1 MRYARCEMNEE
12 AAMEMYNNA
21 LCISPQELTGIVSL
35 SALQKMSQRGVVQ
48 QVRRACYGSCALYV
62 VESLPVQYRAE
73 VYRRYP
79 DIKEQAESKPFV
91 ESVEPDGRAMQYYA
105 DYVLSDG
112 RHLTTEKQ
120 REYANNCAVL
130 MAFGKMLERANS
142 HRMRQSK
149 GRVNAGEFW
158 AKAAAAL
165 PRLCDKWPNSL
176 PNSPRR
182 LRMKY
187 AEFQQVG
194 YECMISKK
202 FQNKNAA
209 KVLNEEQTASLQ
221 VLLAHHNNLPDT
233 EIARRYNQVATV
245 KGWPQITASAVAVWR
260 EKCDLVTAAS
270 RRGATNFRNERTMQ
284 VKRSRP
290 TAPFLMWTLDGW
302 TCELLYQQ
310 TTVNKQGQRTTTY
323 HNRLTLEVVLDPCCD
338 YPIGYAIGSH
348 ETPAL
353 ITEALR
359 DAARH
364 SRELTGQML
373 RSCQIQCDRYA
384 IKTMADLYEVM
395 ARHVTPARAHN
406 AKSKV
411 VEPYFKHLNMDYCQ
425 KFDNWSGYGV
435 TTDPKKQPNSEAL
448 NALRHQFPDEQG
460 VREQIH
466 QIMAYERASKR
477 AQFMQMLGNL
487 KEENRLPLSKESYLL
502 YFGATTGL
510 TNALEGCGLRPTL
523 LGVKRDYDCWDLT
536 FREHA
541 AEKWQVRFDPD
552 DLTEVLAV
560 NEDGSRRYMLKEK
573 YVQPMAL
580 AERKAGDAEQL
591 AAVRDFNKQLET
603 HVTEKLG
610 EAWQTVDR
618 MIQDTDRQDA
628 LILGRLLLTDSRGQH
643 KLPAAQQRMS
653 QAAIAEVQYE
663 TVEPTPAMPAGWQ
676 TEDPENYDI
685 F

>member
-1 MRYARCEMNEE
+1 
-12 AAMEMYNNA
+12 MERYNNA
-21 LCISPQELTGIVSL
+21 LCISPQELTGIISL
-35 SALQKMSQRGVVQ
+35 SALQKMSQRGTVQ

-73 VYRRYP
+73 VYRRFP
-79 DIKEQAESKPFV
+79 DLKEQAESKPFV
-91 ESVEPDGRAMQYYA
+91 ESVEPDGKAMQYYE

-130 MAFGKMLERANS
+130 AALGKMLERANS
-142 HRMRQSK
+142 HRMRQGK
-149 GRVNAGEFW
+149 GRMNTGEFW
-158 AKAAAAL
+158 GKAAAAL
-165 PRLCDKWPNSL
+165 PRLCDRWPNSL
-176 PNSPRR
+176 PQSPRR

-187 AEFQQVG
+187 AELQQQG
-194 YECMISKK
+194 YECMISRK

-209 KVLNEEQTASLQ
+209 KVLNAEQTASLQ

-233 EIARRYNQVATV
+233 EVARRYNQVAAV

-260 EKCDLVTAAS
+260 EKCDLVTAAA
-270 RRGATNFRNERTMQ
+270 RRGASNFRNERTMQ

-302 TCELLYQQ
+302 TCELLFRQ

-323 HNRLTLEVVLDPCCD
+323 HNRLTLEVVLDPCCN

-359 DAARH
+359 NAARH

-384 IKTMADLYEVM
+384 IKTMADIYKVM
-395 ARHVTPARAHN
+395 GQHVVPARAHN

-411 VEPYFKHLNMDYCQ
+411 IEPYFGYLNKTYCQ

-448 NALRHQFPDEQG
+448 NALRHTFPDEQG
-460 VREQIH
+460 VRDQIH
-466 QIMAYERASKR
+466 QIMAYERAGKR
-477 AQFMQMLGNL
+477 EQFMQMLGNL
-487 KEENRLPLSKESYLL
+487 KAENRLPLSKESYLL

-510 TNALEGCGLRPTL
+510 TNAPEGCGLRPTL

-560 NEDGSRRYMLKEK
+560 NEDGSRRYMLREK

-580 AERKAGDAEQL
+580 AERKPGDAEQL
-591 AAVRDFNKQLET
+591 AAVRNFNKQLET

-610 EAWQTVDR
+610 AAYETVDR
-618 MIQDTDRQDA
+618 MIQDTDRQEA
-628 LILGRLLLTDSRGQH
+628 LLLGRLLLTNSHGQH

-653 QAAIAEVQYE
+653 VAEIEDVTVE
-663 TVEPTPAMPAGWQ
+663 TVEPTPAMPTGWQ
-676 TEDPENYDI
+676 EEDPENFDI

>member
-1 MRYARCEMNEE
+1 M
-12 AAMEMYNNA
+12 
-21 LCISPQELTGIVSL
+21 LCISSSELDGIVSL
-35 SALQKMSQRGVVQ
+35 PALQKMCQRGTVQ

-73 VYRRYP
+73 VYRRHP

-91 ESVEPDGRAMQYYA
+91 ESVEPDGKAMQFFA

-112 RHLTTEKQ
+112 RHLTTDKQ
-120 REYANNCAVL
+120 MEYANNCAVL
-130 MAFGKMLERANS
+130 AAFGQMLSRANS

-149 GRVNAGEFW
+149 GRMNAGEFW

-165 PRLCDKWPNSL
+165 PRLCDRWPNSL
-176 PNSPRR
+176 PQSARR

-187 AEFQQVG
+187 AEFQAEG
-194 YECMISKK
+194 YECMISRK

-209 KVLNEEQTASLQ
+209 KVLDAEQQAAMQ

-233 EIARRYNQVATV
+233 EIAKRYNHVASV
-245 KGWPQITASAVAVWR
+245 KGWPQISASAVGVWR
-260 EKCDLVTAAS
+260 EKFDLVTAAA

-290 TAPFLMWTLDGW
+290 SAPFLMWTLDGW
-302 TCELLYQQ
+302 TCELLFQQ
-310 TTVNKQGQRTTTY
+310 TTQNKQGQRTTTY
-323 HNRLTLEVVLDPCCD
+323 HNRLTVEVVLDPCCN
-338 YPIGYAIGSH
+338 YPIGYAIGTH

-359 DAARH
+359 NAAIH

-384 IKTMADLYEVM
+384 IKTMTDLYNIM
-395 ARHVTPARAHN
+395 ACHLTPARVHN

-411 VEPYFKHLNMDYCQ
+411 VEPYFGYLNKTYCQ
-425 KFDNWSGYGV
+425 KFDNWSGFGV

-448 NALRHQFPDEQG
+448 NYLRRMFPDEQG

-466 QIMAYERASKR
+466 QIMAYERAIKR
-477 AQFMQMLGNL
+477 EQFMQMLGNL
-487 KEENRLPLSKESYLL
+487 KDENRLPLSKENYLL
-502 YFGATTGL
+502 YFGTTTGL

-523 LGVKRDYDCWDLT
+523 LGVKRDYDCWDVT

-541 AEKWQVRFDPD
+541 CEKWQVRYDPD

-560 NEDGSRRYMLKEK
+560 NEDGSRRYMLREK

-580 AERKAGDAEQL
+580 AERKPGDAEQL
-591 AAVRDFNKQLET
+591 AAVNQFNKQLET
-603 HVTEKLG
+603 RVTKQLG
-610 EAWQTVDR
+610 VAYDTVDR
-618 MIQDTDRQDA
+618 MIQDSDRQNA
-628 LILGRLLLTDSRGQH
+628 LLLGRLLLTNSNGQH
-643 KLPAAQQRMS
+643 KLPAAQQRLS
-653 QAAIAEVQYE
+653 AAAIADVEFETV

-676 TEDPENYDI
+676 TEDPENFDI

>member
-1 MRYARCEMNEE
+1 
-12 AAMEMYNNA
+12 MEMYNNA
-21 LCISPQELTGIVSL
+21 LCVSPQELTGIISL
-35 SALQKMSQRGVVQ
+35 EALKKMSQRGTVQ

-91 ESVEPDGRAMQYYA
+91 ESVEPDGKAMQFFA

-120 REYANNCAVL
+120 REYANNCSVL
-130 MAFGKMLERANS
+130 AAFGQMLDRANS

-149 GRVNAGEFW
+149 GRINAGEFW

-165 PRLCDKWPNSL
+165 PRLCDRWPNSL
-176 PNSPRR
+176 PQSPRR

-187 AEFQQVG
+187 AEYQAQG
-194 YECMISKK
+194 YECMISRK

-209 KVLNEEQTASLQ
+209 KVLDAEQTASLQ

-233 EIARRYNQVATV
+233 EVARRYNQVAKV

-260 EKCDLVTAAS
+260 EKCDLVTAAA
-270 RRGATNFRNERTMQ
+270 RRGVTNFRNERTMQ

-290 TAPFLMWTLDGW
+290 TAPFLMWSLDGW
-302 TCELLYQQ
+302 TCELLFQQ

-359 DAARH
+359 NAARH
-364 SRELTGQML
+364 SRELVGVMM
-373 RSCQIQCDRYA
+373 RAYQIQCDRYA
-384 IKTMADLYEVM
+384 IKTMTDLYQVM
-395 ARHVTPARAHN
+395 SKHVTPARAHN
-406 AKSKV
+406 AKTKPI
-411 VEPYFKHLNMDYCQ
+411 EPYFNYLNTTYCQ
-425 KFDNWSGYGV
+425 KFDNWSGFGV
-435 TTDPKKQPNSEAL
+435 TTNPKKQPNSEAL
-448 NALRHQFPDEQG
+448 NALRHSFPDEQG

-466 QIMAYERASKR
+466 KIMAYERASKR
-477 AQFMQMLGNL
+477 AQFMQMLANL
-487 KEENRLPLSKESYLL
+487 SDEHRLPLSKENYLL
-502 YFGATTGL
+502 YFGATTGM
-510 TNALEGCGLRPTL
+510 TNAIEGCGLRPTL
-523 LGVKRDYDCWDLT
+523 LGIKRDYDTFDLT

-541 AEKWQVRFDPD
+541 SEKWQVRFDPD

-560 NEDGSRRYMLKEK
+560 NEDGSRRYMLREK

-580 AERKAGDAEQL
+580 AERREGDAEQL
-591 AAVRDFNKQLET
+591 EAVRAFNKQLET
-603 HVTEKLG
+603 HVTEQLG
-610 EAWQTVDR
+610 AAYKTVDC
-618 MIQDTDRQDA
+618 MIQDKDRQEA
-628 LILGRLLLTDSRGQH
+628 LLLGHLLLTDSHGQH
-643 KLPAAQQRMS
+643 KLPAAQQRLS
-653 QAAIAEVQYE
+653 QQAITDVEYE
-663 TVEPTPAMPAGWQ
+663 TVEPTPAMPAGWYE
-676 TEDPENYDI
+676 EDPESYDI

>member
-1 MRYARCEMNEE
+1 
-12 AAMEMYNNA
+12 MEMYNNT

-35 SALQKMSQRGVVQ
+35 SALQKMSQRGAVQ
-48 QVRRACYGSCALYV
+48 QVRRACYGTSALYV

-79 DIKEQAESKPFV
+79 DLKEQAESKPFV
-91 ESVEPDGRAMQYYA
+91 ESVEVDGKAVQFFA

-120 REYANNCAVL
+120 AEYANNCAVL
-130 MAFGKMLERANS
+130 AAFGQMLARANS

-149 GRVNAGEFW
+149 SRMNAGEFW
-158 AKAAAAL
+158 EKAAAAL
-165 PRLCDKWPNSL
+165 PRLCDRWPNSL

-187 AEFQQVG
+187 AEFQQEG
-194 YECMISKK
+194 YVCMISKK
-202 FQNKNAA
+202 YQNKNAA
-209 KVLNEEQTASLQ
+209 KVLDEEQTASMQ

-233 EIARRYNQVATV
+233 EIARRYNMAARV

-260 EKCDLVTAAS
+260 EKFDLTTAAA

-302 TCELLYQQ
+302 TCELLFQQ
-310 TTVNKQGQRTTTY
+310 TTIDKQGRRTTTY

-359 DAARH
+359 NAAQH
-364 SRELTGQML
+364 SRELTGTML

-384 IKTMADLYEVM
+384 IKTMADLYNAM
-395 ARHVTPARAHN
+395 GKHVTPARAHN

-411 VEPYFKHLNMDYCQ
+411 IEPYFGHLNTTYCQ
-425 KFDNWSGYGV
+425 KFDNWSGFGV
-435 TTDPKKQPNSEAL
+435 TSDRKKQPNSEAL
-448 NALRHQFPDEQG
+448 NQLRHMFPDEQG

-466 QIMAYERASKR
+466 QIMAYERATKR
-477 AQFMQMLGNL
+477 EQFMQMYGKLS
-487 KEENRLPLSKESYLL
+487 EDNRLPLTKESYLL

-523 LGVKRDYDCWDLT
+523 LGIKRDYDCWDIT

-580 AERKAGDAEQL
+580 AERSEGDAEQL
-591 AAVRDFNKQLET
+591 AAVRNFNKQLET

-610 EAWQTVDR
+610 VAYETVDR
-618 MIQDTDRQDA
+618 MIQDTDRQEA
-628 LILGRLLLTDSRGQH
+628 LLLGRLLLTNSHGQH

-653 QAAIAEVQYE
+653 VAEIEDVTVE
-663 TVEPTPAMPAGWQ
+663 TVEPTPAMPTGWQ
-676 TEDPENYDI
+676 EEDPENFDI

>member
-1 MRYARCEMNEE
+1 
-12 AAMEMYNNA
+12 MEMYNNT

-35 SALQKMSQRGVVQ
+35 SALQKMSQRGAVQ
-48 QVRRACYGSCALYV
+48 QVRRACYGTSALYV

-79 DIKEQAESKPFV
+79 DLKEQAESKPFV
-91 ESVEPDGRAMQYYA
+91 ESVEVDGKAVQFFA

-120 REYANNCAVL
+120 AEYANNCAVL
-130 MAFGKMLERANS
+130 AAFGQMLARANS

-149 GRVNAGEFW
+149 SRMNAGEFW
-158 AKAAAAL
+158 EKAAAAL
-165 PRLCDKWPNSL
+165 PRLCDRWPNSL

-187 AEFQQVG
+187 AEFQQEG
-194 YECMISKK
+194 YVCMISKK
-202 FQNKNAA
+202 YQNKNAA
-209 KVLNEEQTASLQ
+209 KVLDEEQTASMQ

-233 EIARRYNQVATV
+233 EIARRYNMAARV

-260 EKCDLVTAAS
+260 EKFDLTTAAA

-302 TCELLYQQ
+302 TCELLFQQ
-310 TTVNKQGQRTTTY
+310 TTIDKQGRRTTTY

-359 DAARH
+359 NAAQH
-364 SRELTGQML
+364 SRELAGTML

-384 IKTMADLYEVM
+384 IKTMADLYNAM
-395 ARHVTPARAHN
+395 GKHVTPARAHN

-411 VEPYFKHLNMDYCQ
+411 IEPYFGHLNTTYCQ
-425 KFDNWSGYGV
+425 KFDNWSGFGV
-435 TTDPKKQPNSEAL
+435 TSDRKKQPNSEAL
-448 NALRHQFPDEQG
+448 NQLRHMFPDEQG

-466 QIMAYERASKR
+466 QIMAYERATKR
-477 AQFMQMLGNL
+477 EQFMQMYGKLS
-487 KEENRLPLSKESYLL
+487 EDNRLPLTKESYLL

-523 LGVKRDYDCWDLT
+523 LGIKRDYDCWDIT
-536 FREHA
+536 FRVHA

-580 AERKAGDAEQL
+580 AERSEGDAEQL
-591 AAVRDFNKQLET
+591 AAVRNFNKQLET

-610 EAWQTVDR
+610 VAYETVDR
-618 MIQDTDRQDA
+618 MIQDTDRQEA
-628 LILGRLLLTDSRGQH
+628 LLLGRLLLTNSHGQH

-653 QAAIAEVQYE
+653 VAEIEDVTVE
-663 TVEPTPAMPAGWQ
+663 TVEPTPAMPTGWQ
-676 TEDPENYDI
+676 EEDPENFDI

>member
-1 MRYARCEMNEE
+1 
-12 AAMEMYNNA
+12 MEMYNNA
-21 LCISPQELTGIVSL
+21 LCISHAELTSGIITAANL
-35 SALQKMSQRGVVQ
+35 RQLQHRGQVQ

-79 DIKEQAESKPFV
+79 DLKEQAESKPFV
-91 ESVEPDGRAMQYYA
+91 ESVEADGKAMQYFA

-112 RHLTTEKQ
+112 RHLTTDKQ
-120 REYANNCAVL
+120 QEYSNNCAVL
-130 MAFGKMLERANS
+130 RAFGQMLERANS

-149 GRVNAGEFW
+149 GRMNAGEFW
-158 AKAAAAL
+158 EKAAAAL
-165 PRLCDKWPNSL
+165 PRLCDQWPNSL

-187 AEFQQVG
+187 AELQQVG

-202 FQNKNAA
+202 YQNKNAA
-209 KVLNEEQTASLQ
+209 KVLNDEQTAAMQ

-233 EIARRYNQVATV
+233 EVARRYNAVAKV

-260 EKCDLVTAAS
+260 EKFDLTTAAA

-290 TAPFLMWTLDGW
+290 TAPFLMWSLDGW
-302 TCELLYQQ
+302 TCELLFQQ
-310 TTVNKQGQRTTTY
+310 TTIDKQGRRTTTY
-323 HNRLTLEVVLDPCCD
+323 HNRLTLEVVLDPCCN

-359 DAARH
+359 NAAQH
-364 SRELTGQML
+364 SRELVGEMM
-373 RSCQIQCDRYA
+373 RAYQIQCDRYA
-384 IKTMADLYEVM
+384 IKTMTDLYQVM
-395 ARHVTPARAHN
+395 SKHVTPARAHN
-406 AKSKV
+406 AKDKPI
-411 VEPYFKHLNMDYCQ
+411 EPYFNYLNTTYCQ

-435 TTDPKKQPNSEAL
+435 TTNPKKQPNSEAL
-448 NALRHQFPDEQG
+448 NLLRHHFPDELG

-466 QIMAYERASKR
+466 HIMAYERASKR
-477 AQFMQMLGNL
+477 EQFMQMYGKLS
-487 KEENRLPLSKESYLL
+487 EEHRLPLTKESYLL

-523 LGVKRDYDCWDLT
+523 LGVKRNYDCWDLS

-541 AEKWQVRFDPD
+541 SEKWQVRYDPD

-591 AAVRDFNKQLET
+591 AAVRDFNKQLES

-610 EAWQTVDR
+610 VAYETVDR
-618 MIQDTDRQDA
+618 MIQDTDRQAA
-628 LILGRLLLTDSRGQH
+628 LLLGRLLLTDSHGQH